1 MATISSDSYSISP
14 SYVKYSKYLYNNK
27 KPKQNNRK
35 PIFAPILEE
44 PSNIVQNLQE
54 LNTSSIPITN
64 NNNNNS
70 SFENSINGT
79 YMADYHTMNKFRP
92 SLNLSCLPPVFEIP
106 RKQVN
111 DNNNNNNNLNNML
124 LANNKSLYNDKN
136 KNGNNNYN
144 NNNKIL
150 MRNSRLNLRPIVNN
164 NLNANNANTNINL
177 NVFNNTAGGVNN
189 NNNINN
195 NKSNFVSLPPIN
207 SHTNYNNIYSNNLNK
222 VNSNINYNS
231 NKNNNKISNNSTYN
245 IRNYNQRKRQYLK
258 PIQYKNSPNPSSYNS
273 YGSNNNNETKRTMD
287 AEKQGGSYGKKT
299 NQGKYYYNLNNK
311 NIIKSEKLKEE
322 RVLRNKE
329 MSNISINQ
337 NKNYVDKNIVIK
349 YNNNT
354 KVNNTITNNL
364 NTINNISLDE
374 YIEINRN
381 KTRVIHIPTLK
392 IYNRFDIP
400 FKNWNL
406 YEKYVKNWTKM
417 MRGVLEIKSVIENNE
432 LNCYNI
438 IIERS
443 KNCSLGDLLRS
454 IGSINE
460 YIIMSIVKQ
469 VIPLIQKYNSIFDY
483 RANDINEQ
491 IFNYIDIDNIW
502 FNEQYNA
509 VLYPGKMK
517 FNNKNENLENF
528 LKKIFE
534 PKNIDINNQI
544 NIDLMN
550 FGITL
555 INMNIFLLDISVEDL
570 FKLIKIGEEDYGDIC
585 CLFHYFCKK
594 IKFISN
600 FFESFKSNISNSEFN
615 QNYFDFLH
623 DLTLFKRNPEEKNI
637 FDNISNHPFIIN
649 SSVVNENTNINELI
663 KLAKTYD
670 FSNEYYTSNANIISF
685 DLITK
690 NIRKKLPNFEGF
702 FSLHNIYDTKTLYNR
717 YNIEI
722 EELCRELRVNEEEL
736 HDKLLIFY
744 ENMLENKENN
754 YH

>member
-27 KPKQNNRK
+27 KTKTTNRK

-79 YMADYHTMNKFRP
+79 YMVDYHTMNKFRP

-111 DNNNNNNNLNNML
+111 DINNNNNNLNNML
-124 LANNKSLYNDKN
+124 LANNKSIYNDKN
-136 KNGNNNYN
+136 NNT
-144 NNNKIL
+144 NNKIL

-164 NLNANNANTNINL
+164 NINANSNINA
-177 NVFNNTAGGVNN
+177 FNNTAGGVNN
-189 NNNINN
+189 NIGN
-195 NKSNFVSLPPIN
+195 NKSNFVALPPIN
-207 SHTNYNNIYSNNLNK
+207 SHTNYNNINNNNLNK
-222 VNSNINYNS
+222 INNNINYNS
-231 NKNNNKISNNSTYN
+231 NKNNKNSNNSTYN

-273 YGSNNNNETKRTMD
+273 YGNNNNDTKRTID
-287 AEKQGGSYGKKT
+287 AEKQGGSYGK
-299 NQGKYYYNLNNK
+299 NQGKYYYNLNNR

-322 RVLRNKE
+322 RVLRHKE

-349 YNNNT
+349 YNTKINNT
-354 KVNNTITNNL
+354 LTTNNM
-364 NTINNISLDE
+364 NSINNISTEE
-374 YIEINRN
+374 YIEIDRN
-381 KTRVIHIPTLK
+381 KSRVIHIPTLK
-392 IYNRFDIP
+392 IYNRFDVPI
-400 FKNWNL
+400 KNWNL

-417 MRGVLEIKSVIENNE
+417 MRGVLEIKAVIENNE
-432 LNCYNI
+432 TNCYNV

-454 IGSINE
+454 IGSVNE
-460 YIIMSIVKQ
+460 YIIMTIVKQ
-469 VIPLIQKYNSIFDY
+469 ILPLIQKYNGIFDY
-483 RANDINEQ
+483 REKDINEQ
-491 IFNYIDIDNIW
+491 IFNFIDIDNIW
-502 FNEQYNA
+502 FNEQYNI
-509 VLYPGKMK
+509 VLYPGKFR
-517 FNNKNENLENF
+517 FNNKNECLNNF
-528 LKKIFE
+528 LRKIFE
-534 PKNIDINNQI
+534 KKNDSINNQI

-555 INMNIFLLDISVEDL
+555 INMNIFILDISVEDL
-570 FKLIKIGEEDYGDIC
+570 FKLIKKEEEDINDIC
-585 CLFHYFCKK
+585 CLFHYFSKK
-594 IKFISN
+594 INFFSN
-600 FFESFKSNISNSEFN
+600 FFESFKSNISNSDFN
-615 QNYFDFLH
+615 ENYFDFLH
-623 DLTLFKRNPEEKNI
+623 VLTLFERTKKKNVI
-637 FDNISNHPFIIN
+637 ENILNHPFIIN

-663 KLAKTYD
+663 KVSKTYD

-685 DLITK
+685 DLITR
-690 NIRKKLPNFEGF
+690 NIRKKLPNFESF
-702 FSLHNIYDTKTLYNR
+702 FSLHNIYDTKTLFSL

-736 HDKLLIFY
+736 HDKLLIYY
-744 ENMLENKENN
+744 ENMLENKENH
-754 YH
+754 Y

>member
-1 MATISSDSYSISP
+1 MATMSSDSYSISP

-27 KPKQNNRK
+27 KTKTMNRK

-44 PSNIVQNLQE
+44 PSNIVQNLQD

-79 YMADYHTMNKFRP
+79 YMVDYHTMNKFRP

-111 DNNNNNNNLNNML
+111 DNNNNNNNNSNNNNLNNML
-124 LANNKSLYNDKN
+124 LVNNKSLYNDKN
-136 KNGNNNYN
+136 KNSNNNA
-144 NNNKIL
+144 NNKL
-150 MRNSRLNLRPIVNN
+150 MMRNARLNLRPIVNN
-164 NLNANNANTNINL
+164 NINANSNINI

-189 NNNINN
+189 INT
-195 NKSNFVSLPPIN
+195 NKSNFVALPPIN
-207 SHTNYNNIYSNNLNK
+207 SHTNYSNLNNNNLNK
-222 VNSNINYNS
+222 INNNMNYNS
-231 NKNNNKISNNSTYN
+231 NKNNKNNNNSTYN

-258 PIQYKNSPNPSSYNS
+258 PIQYKNSPNPSSYNL
-273 YGSNNNNETKRTMD
+273 YGNNNIETKRTID

-322 RVLRNKE
+322 RVLRHKE

-349 YNNNT
+349 YNSKTNIT
-354 KVNNTITNNL
+354 QTTNNI
-364 NTINNISLDE
+364 NTINNTSLDE
-374 YIEINRN
+374 YIDINRN
-381 KTRVIHIPTLK
+381 KNRVIHIPTLK
-392 IYNRFDIP
+392 IYNRFDVP
-400 FKNWNL
+400 SKNWNL

-417 MRGVLEIKSVIENNE
+417 MRGVLEIKAIIDNNE
-432 LNCYNI
+432 SNCVNI

-454 IGSINE
+454 IGSVNE
-460 YIIMSIVKQ
+460 YIIMTIVKQ
-469 VIPLIQKYNSIFDY
+469 IIPLIQKYNGVFDY

-502 FNEQYNA
+502 FNEQYNV
-509 VLYPGKMK
+509 VLYPGKFK
-517 FNNKNENLENF
+517 FNNNNETLNNF
-528 LKKIFE
+528 LKGIFE
-534 PKNIDINNQI
+534 TKNNDINNQI

-555 INMNIFLLDISVEDL
+555 INMNIFILDISVEDL
-570 FKLIKIGEEDYGDIC
+570 FKLIKKGDEDIGDIC
-585 CLFHYFCKK
+585 CLFHYFSKK
-594 IKFISN
+594 IQIFSN
-600 FFESFKSNISNSEFN
+600 FYESFKSNISNEDFN
-615 QNYFDFLH
+615 ENYFDFLH
-623 DLTLFKRNPEEKNI
+623 SLTLFNRGEEKNI
-637 FDNISNHPFIIN
+637 IENISNHPFIIN

-663 KLAKTYD
+663 KISKMYD

-685 DLITK
+685 DLITR
-690 NIRKKLPNFEGF
+690 NIRKKLSNYESF
-702 FSLHNIYDTKTLYNR
+702 FSLHNIHDTKTLFNI

-744 ENMLENKENN
+744 ENLLENKEN
-754 YH
+754 YY

>member
-27 KPKQNNRK
+27 KLKANNRK

-44 PSNIVQNLQE
+44 PSNIMQNLQE

-79 YMADYHTMNKFRP
+79 YMVDYHTMNKFRP

-106 RKQVN
+106 RKQIN
-111 DNNNNNNNLNNML
+111 DNNNLNNML
-124 LANNKSLYNDKN
+124 LANNKSLYNEKN
-136 KNGNNNYN
+136 KNNNNYN
-144 NNNKIL
+144 NNKLI
-150 MRNSRLNLRPIVNN
+150 MKNSRLNLRPIVNN
-164 NLNANNANTNINL
+164 NLNTNNPNI

-189 NNNINN
+189 NNNLNN

-207 SHTNYNNIYSNNLNK
+207 SHTNYNNIYNNNLSKIN
-222 VNSNINYNS
+222 NNINYNS
-231 NKNNNKISNNSTYN
+231 NKNNKNSNNSTYN

-258 PIQYKNSPNPSSYNS
+258 PIQYKNSPNPSSY
-273 YGSNNNNETKRTMD
+273 GSNNNETKRTID
-287 AEKQGGSYGKKT
+287 AEKQGGSYGKKP

-322 RVLRNKE
+322 RVLRHKE

-349 YNNNT
+349 NNNT
-354 KVNNTITNNL
+354 KGNNNITNNI
-364 NTINNISLDE
+364 NSINNINIEE

-381 KTRVIHIPTLK
+381 KSRVIHIPTLK
-392 IYNRFDIP
+392 IYNRCDIP

-406 YEKYVKNWTKM
+406 YEKYIKNWTKM
-417 MRGVLEIKSVIENNE
+417 MRGVLEIKAVIENNE
-432 LNCYNI
+432 LNCFSI

-443 KNCSLGDLLRS
+443 KNCSLGDLLKS

-460 YIIMSIVKQ
+460 YIIISIVKQ
-469 VIPLIQKYNSIFDY
+469 IIPLIQKYNSTFDY

-491 IFNYIDIDNIW
+491 IFNYVDIDNIW
-502 FNEQYNA
+502 FNEQYNV
-509 VLYPGKMK
+509 VLFPGKLK
-517 FNNKNENLENF
+517 FYSKNENLENF
-528 LKKIFE
+528 MKKIFE
-534 PKNIDINNQI
+534 TKNNDINNQI

-570 FKLIKIGEEDYGDIC
+570 FKLIKKGEEEIDDIC

-600 FFESFKSNISNSEFN
+600 FYESFKSNISNEDFN

-623 DLTLFKRNPEEKNI
+623 NLTIFKRDPEVKNI
-637 FDNISNHPFIIN
+637 IEHISNHPFIMN
-649 SSVVNENTNINELI
+649 STVVNENANINELI
-663 KLAKTYD
+663 KLSKTYD

-690 NIRKKLPNFEGF
+690 NIRKRLPNYESF
-702 FSLHNIYDTKTLYNR
+702 FSQHNIFDTKTLFNI

-754 YH
+754 FY